1 MHKAIRSVSVFPGI
15 THLWCKWQILK
26 DAPVE
31 LGTLYSRNS
40 PFRRDFDY
48 IIIEMLTKDEFER
61 AWADLLDHY
70 KLQEHPFMIKTYNKR
85 KTWAKP
91 WAKDKFCARMAS
103 TSANSMLK
111 KFVPRNSSMNRFVE
125 QYRKL
130 LFICDSAEHKAEHQT
145 KQVIGWYY

>member
-1 MHKAIRSVSVFPGI
+1 
-15 THLWCKWQILK
+15 
-26 DAPVE
+26 
-31 LGTLYSRNS
+31 
-40 PFRRDFDY
+40 
-48 IIIEMLTKDEFER
+48 
-61 AWADLLDHY
+61 
-70 KLQEHPFMIKTYNKR
+70 MIKTYNKR

>member
-1 MHKAIRSVSVFPGI
+1 V
-15 THLWCKWQILK
+15 WCKWQILK

-40 PFRRDFDY
+40 PVRRDFDY
-48 IIIEMLTKDEFER
+48 IINEMLTEDEFER
-61 AWADLLDHY
+61 AWADLLDRY

-85 KTWAKP
+85 KMWAKP

-103 TSANSMLK
+103 TQRSESANSMLK